1 MKRKTLDDWK
11 QLIEEQQKSGLSI
24 VAFCRE
30 NKLPTSN
37 FYKYRGQLQAQDR
50 VPVFVKATPPV
61 RNSANCTITLLYGPV
76 QLKLSTACEPA
87 WIADVEKA
95 LQS

>member
-1 MKRKTLDDWK
+1 MKQKTLDDWK

-37 FYKYRGQLQAQDR
+37 FYKYRGQ
-50 VPVFVKATPPV
+50 
-61 RNSANCTITLLYGPV
+61 
-76 QLKLSTACEPA
+76 
-87 WIADVEKA
+87 
-95 LQS
+95 